1 MEHLAEEIGS
11 KICCLLETVNT
22 AIDVPPELE
31 KPLYSLYQIH
41 TVKQKLWSYL
51 TVQGIFLIKEK
62 SYLTFNR

>member
-41 TVKQKLWSYL
+41 TVKQIVKLFNCSRYLLDKGEKLSYF
-51 TVQGIFLIKEK
+51 Q
-62 SYLTFNR
+62 